1 MRLRIIGLSEVLR
14 LFSTDG
20 EAQHSLGYPIA
31 SYEDADFR
39 PALRIARLERARKR
53 LVHHVGLQCRV
64 QPHGRLV
71 AASSAPAC
79 SSFTTGSAAAPARKR
94 MIAKPSS

>member
-20 EAQHSLGYPIA
+20 EAQHSLGCPIA

-39 PALRIARLERARKR
+39 FSGSIEGTRLQLIHNRISGGTSVQENDSGVITLKDSTDSVLMATATDVALTR
-53 LVHHVGLQCRV
+53 
-64 QPHGRLV
+64 
-71 AASSAPAC
+71 SDS
-79 SSFTTGSAAAPARKR
+79 R
-94 MIAKPSS
+94 MSP